1 MWQSWTS
8 CSNKI
13 LLIISLPCSPEQFQS
28 FPGGAYRL
36 QKGEGGIKPPF
47 SSWMAVWILGLQ
59 TPKSIILF
67 EMQGFV
73 VQVKSSALHWE
84 GRKPKEARLSKII
97 DQVQPGTWGVMWIL
111 PLKGAFLPCLEALGN
126 SWGQPQ
132 LGKLAVAL
140 TSSQI
145 LWKPL

>member
-28 FPGGAYRL
+28 FRGVPIGSRKEKVESSHLFPPGWLCEYWASKL
-36 QKGEGGIKPPF
+36 QK
-47 SSWMAVWILGLQ
+47 A
-59 TPKSIILF
+59 LF
-67 EMQGFV
+67 YLKCRVFV

-84 GRKPKEARLSKII
+84 GMKPKEARLSKII
-97 DQVQPGTWGVMWIL
+97 DQVQPGAWGVMWIS
-111 PLKGAFLPCLEALGN
+111 PLEGAFLPCLEALGN